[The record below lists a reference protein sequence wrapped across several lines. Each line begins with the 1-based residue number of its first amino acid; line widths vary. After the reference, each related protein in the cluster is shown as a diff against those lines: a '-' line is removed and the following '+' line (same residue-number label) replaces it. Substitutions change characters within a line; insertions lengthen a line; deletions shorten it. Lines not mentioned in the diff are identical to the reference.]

1 MTEPQL
7 EHSIFGGN
15 DHHEPV
21 HTRAQSRQATR
32 RPRRRRRG
40 RRLLVLLLALAIVG
54 GAGYA
59 ATSFLKPIV
68 RDLTAGNDYPGPG
81 TGEVQ
86 VVVNDGDTG
95 RNIGA
100 TLQKAGVVKSST
112 AFLDAAAADPRSASI
127 QPGTYT
133 LRKQMSAREALA
145 VLVDPKNRSVPRVTI
160 REGLWRNEIFAALSK
175 ATGVPLADYEAAA
188 KQPDALGLPT
198 AAKGNLEGYLFP
210 STYEFPSKATAT
222 EQLKTM
228 VAKTI
233 DELDKAGVAEAD
245 RQRVLT
251 VASIV
256 EGEVSGDAD
265 RAKVARVIEN
275 RLHSKGAP
283 NFGLLQMDSTVH
295 YAVQKRGKAGTTPA
309 DRNSPSRYNT
319 YKVPGLPPGPINSP
333 GEASIVAAAHPAPGP
348 WMFFVTVDPSTG
360 ETRFATTQAEHDKNV
375 LEFQKWCRAHTDQC

>member
-100 TLQKAGVVKSST
+100 TLQKAGVVKSAT

-188 KQPDALGLPT
+188 KQPDALGLPA